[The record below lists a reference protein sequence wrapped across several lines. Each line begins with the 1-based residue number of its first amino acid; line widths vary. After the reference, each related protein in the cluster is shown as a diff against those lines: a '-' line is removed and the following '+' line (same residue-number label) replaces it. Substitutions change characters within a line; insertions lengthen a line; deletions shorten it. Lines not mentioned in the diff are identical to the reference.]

1 MFKKVLVY
9 LTLILS
15 LIGYVNFFEWYLSDD
30 KIFVEDAL
38 ELSLYASIPTYIMI
52 ILIHIFYYPTNR
64 DDYADVITFPPIIWL
79 FSINTGFSIAT
90 LNMYYYQLYQIPRYL
105 DFFRTSEI
113 GLFFLI
119 LAISLIIPAIK
130 KFNSQHE
137 DPNPT
142 SPSTLIIKSGIYKY
156 SRNPMYLGLI
166 FLQLSL
172 GILMSMIHIMLM
184 CIFTYIIFKYY
195 VIKPEETY
203 LSSKFGDDYNHYK
216 SKVRRGI

>member
-1 MFKKVLVY
+1 MYKRIIIF
-9 LTLILS
+9 LTLMFS
-15 LIGYVNFFEWYLSDD
+15 LVGYINFFEWYLSDT

-38 ELSLYASIPTYIMI
+38 VLSLYASVPAYIVI
-52 ILIHIFYYPTNR
+52 ILIHIFYYPTNK
-64 DDYADVITFPPIIWL
+64 DDHAGVITFPPIIWL

-90 LNMYYYQLYQIPRYL
+90 LNMYYYQLYQIPRFL
-105 DFFRTSEI
+105 DFLRTSEI
-113 GLFFLI
+113 GLFFLV

-172 GILMSMIHIMLM
+172 GILLSMVHIMLM
-184 CIFTYIIFKYY
+184 CIFTYIVFKYY
-195 VIKPEETY
+195 VIKPEEKY
-203 LSSKFGDDYNHYK
+203 LSSKFGDDYNDYK
-216 SKVRRGI
+216 SKVRRWI

>member
-1 MFKKVLVY
+1 MFKKILIY
-9 LTLILS
+9 LILTLS
-15 LIGYVNFFEWYLSDD
+15 LIGYINFFEWYLSDD

-52 ILIHIFYYPTNR
+52 ILIHIFYYPANR
-64 DDYADVITFPPIIWL
+64 DDHANVITFPPIIWL

-90 LNMYYYQLYQIPRYL
+90 LNMYYYQLYKIPRFL
-105 DFFRTSEI
+105 DFLRTSEI
-113 GLFFLI
+113 GLFFLV
-119 LAISLIIPAIK
+119 LAILLIIPAIK

-142 SPSTLIIKSGIYKY
+142 SPSTLIIKNGIYKY

-166 FLQLSL
+166 LLQLSL
-172 GILMSMIHIMLM
+172 GILLSMIHIMLM

-195 VIKPEETY
+195 VIKPEEKY

-216 SKVRRGI
+216 SKVRRWI

>member
-1 MFKKVLVY
+1 MFKKILIY

-30 KIFVEDAL
+30 KIFVEDAF

-52 ILIHIFYYPTNR
+52 ILIHIFYYPTNK

-90 LNMYYYQLYQIPRYL
+90 LNMYYYQLYKIPRYF

-113 GLFFLI
+113 LLFFLV

-172 GILMSMIHIMLM
+172 GILLSMVHIMLM

-195 VIKPEETY
+195 VIKPEEKY

-216 SKVRRGI
+216 SKVRRWI

>member
-1 MFKKVLVY
+1 
-9 LTLILS
+9 
-15 LIGYVNFFEWYLSDD
+15 
-30 KIFVEDAL
+30 
-38 ELSLYASIPTYIMI
+38 MI
-52 ILIHIFYYPTNR
+52 ILVHIFYYPANR
-64 DDYADVITFPPIIWL
+64 DDHANVITFPPIIWL

-90 LNMYYYQLYQIPRYL
+90 LNMYYYQLYQIPRFL
-105 DFFRTSEI
+105 DFLRTSEV
-113 GLFFLI
+113 GLFFLV

-142 SPSTLIIKSGIYKY
+142 SPSTLIIKSGIYKF

-172 GILMSMIHIMLM
+172 GILLSMIHIMLM

-195 VIKPEETY
+195 VIKPEEKY

-216 SKVRRGI
+216 SKVRRWI